1 MANGNAG
8 GNETN
13 KNANAGATGTNN
25 NANLKKLNVNANT
38 TNKGMF
44 VTAFNAAAE
53 IASGTRFPEIA
64 EKCTILAN
72 TLGSDT
78 NIDLGS
84 KFGNY
89 GNSRAANQTASAN
102 LNKVKAFTGS
112 ENAPTRGAILI
123 KILQEIKDLV
133 KKRRNSNSKLSGNIK
148 TAENF
153 NKAII
158 SLINAVNK
166 ARKENAPTPGNEQVA
181 QQGAS

>member
-44 VTAFNAAAE
+44 VTAFKAAAD

-72 TLGSDT
+72 TLAENT

-112 ENAPTRGAILI
+112 ANAPTRGAILI

-133 KKRRNSNSKLSGNIK
+133 KKRRNSNSKLAGNIK

-153 NKAII
+153 NKAIVN
-158 SLINAVNK
+158 LIDAVNK
-166 ARKENAPTPGNEQVA
+166 ARKENSPTPGNTPTPGNE
-181 QQGAS
+181 